1 MNDLISLICP
11 QCNAQIQWE
20 ENGVGASCPFCGTEF
35 LIKDA
40 MVAKSIDRLGST
52 VAASIRSGTH
62 ELQEEQRRM
71 SIYNHLKLYEH
82 CFYDH
87 LFDEFHKY
95 GQELMKLDSSDDFYR
110 LKNDLELYAFMC
122 CNPIIISEVL
132 VFAAKM
138 LGICLLAGIVLL
150 FILGPF
156 PVLNCVPFLLPL
168 IPFVY
173 VFVRLK
179 QKKENERLMI
189 DLHTRIEERFSSLK
203 ASFAPNAEA

>member
-11 QCNAQIQWE
+11 QCSGQVRRE
-20 ENGVGASCPFCGTEF
+20 ENEVSANCPYCGTEF

-40 MVAKSIDRLGST
+40 MVAKSIDRLSST
-52 VAASIRSGTH
+52 VKDSVRSEAQ

-82 CFYDH
+82 CFHDH

-110 LKNDLELYAFMC
+110 LKNDLEHYAFMC
-122 CNPIIISEVL
+122 CNPIIVSEVL
-132 VFAAKM
+132 IFAAKM

-173 VFVRLK
+173 AFVRLK

-189 DLHTRIEERFSSLK
+189 DLYTRIEERFSSLK
-203 ASFAPNAEA
+203 ASFAPSAEA